1 MVRSFSLLCLLILAL
16 PSFAL
21 TKLTASVDKNPVL
34 QGEYFVLSIGAD
46 DTVQGSQPD
55 TSALLKDFI
64 VGPTSVSSQTS
75 IINGAVSRKTVWK
88 TELMSR
94 KQGVFQIPAFELNG
108 VKSVPFSLEVKARE
122 AQSGNNKDIF
132 IKTSLTPNTLYFSK
146 QVFIT

>member
-46 DTVQGSQPD
+46 DTVHGSQPD

-94 KQGVFQIPAFELNG
+94 KQGVFHNSSF
-108 VKSVPFSLEVKARE
+108 
-122 AQSGNNKDIF
+122 
-132 IKTSLTPNTLYFSK
+132 
-146 QVFIT
+146 